1 MRGLNQLWCSVAISM
16 CLPLNIRQFYI
27 ERKLIQNETKSSLLL
42 EGHSVRMGRLVK
54 NKKSIEDIK
63 EANLLLTN

>member
-1 MRGLNQLWCSVAISM
+1 MSSSKHLSVV
-16 CLPLNIRQFYI
+16 Y
-27 ERKLIQNETKSSLLL
+27 RKKELIQNETKSSLLL
-42 EGHSVRMGRLVK
+42 EGHSVRMGKLVK